1 MASIPTQEEF
11 LAAARKSQETMIAT
25 IKNWLETAR
34 TATPKLTFVYAPLTG
49 NLPKLPFVS
58 LPFTDKLPTPQ
69 DAVAN
74 AYDLA
79 EQLLANQRKF
89 AEDLVRATAPLWPGH
104 GASSPEVPSPNAWH
118 NAVTDSEPKT
128 VESPAPSAVE
138 TAAPQ
143 AAETA
148 APQAAESTA
157 PQAAEST
164 APKPAVESTAPQPAV
179 ESTPAPTA
187 SRSTASRSTAS
198 RSTAAKRTSTGSAG
212 ARKSAAAKGTEAS

>member
-11 LAAARKSQETMIAT
+11 LTAARKSQETMIAT

-58 LPFTDKLPTPQ
+58 LPFADKLPTPQ

-104 GASSPEVPSPNAWH
+104 GASSPEVPSPTAWH

-128 VESPAPSAVE
+128 VESPAANAVE

-143 AAETA
+143 PAV
-148 APQAAESTA
+148 ESTA
-157 PQAAEST
+157 PQ
-164 APKPAVESTAPQPAV
+164 PAVESTAPQPAV
-179 ESTPAPTA
+179 ESTPARTN
-187 SRSTASRSTAS
+187 SRSTAS
-198 RSTAAKRTSTGSAG
+198 RSTAAKRSTGSAG
-212 ARKSAAAKGTEAS
+212 ARKSAAPKGTDAS